1 MGVDIISCHNQIV
14 CLLKSY
20 ETDKKHEANIIT

>member
-14 CLLKSY
+14 CLVKVY
-20 ETDKKHEANIIT
+20 ETDKKQGANFIT